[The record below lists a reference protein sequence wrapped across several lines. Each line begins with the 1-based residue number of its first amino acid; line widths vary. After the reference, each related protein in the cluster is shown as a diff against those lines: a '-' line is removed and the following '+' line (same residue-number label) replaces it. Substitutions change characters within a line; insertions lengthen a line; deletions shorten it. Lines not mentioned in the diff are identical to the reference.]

1 MKREMDK
8 ALTSLDMITC
18 ESFLAFVGRLNF
30 AASARTLKGINKDSQ
45 DGGVGDQRR
54 TIRTQKYVELGE
66 YVRMGDHQTISK
78 MARYADE
85 LKIESVT
92 ECFLRSHLWSLP
104 PVLCKR
110 PTETKRASAAPGV
123 TNDGW

>member
-1 MKREMDK
+1 MIELRKKQMKREMDK

-54 TIRTQKYVELGE
+54 TIRT
-66 YVRMGDHQTISK
+66 RMSSWVST
-78 MARYADE
+78 
-85 LKIESVT
+85 
-92 ECFLRSHLWSLP
+92 
-104 PVLCKR
+104 
-110 PTETKRASAAPGV
+110 
-123 TNDGW
+123 